1 MEKAR
6 EDLLNTPAELPYFFS
21 LGVIKEQTQEGI
33 NIATQNVKGVDLN
46 NPYLMLF
53 WFHQKPSRVN
63 PLNYRGY
70 FVRGFKV
77 TNPRNLYVQLE
88 LSED

>member
-6 EDLLNTPAELPYFFS
+6 EDLLNTPAELPYFFT

-33 NIATQNVKGVDLN
+33 TIATQNIKGVDLN

-53 WFHQKPSRVN
+53 WFHQKPQGVK

-70 FVRGFKV
+70 FVGGFKM
-77 TNPRNLYVQLE
+77 TNQRNLYVSLE
-88 LSED
+88 LRED